1 MQFPFVLGKSKWFYI
16 VTVIYFDLSLLPP
29 ATKLGQG
36 NIFTG
41 ICDSVHRGVLPQ
53 CMLGFQ
59 PPPPPRT
66 RQAPP
71 WDQAGTRP
79 LGLDQAGTRPL
90 GLDQAGTPLGPG
102 RHPPPGPGSPPPRPE
117 HTGRYSQRAGGM
129 HPTEMQSCLYYGP
142 SHILDF
148 VHVVP
153 HTWGL
158 HVLS

>member
-59 PPPPPRT
+59 PPP
-66 RQAPP
+66 Q
-71 WDQAGTRP
+71 
-79 LGLDQAGTRPL
+79 
-90 GLDQAGTPLGPG
+90 DQAGTPLRPGRHPLPGTRPG
-102 RHPPPGPGSPPPRPE
+102 RHPPGTRQAPPRDQAAHPPDQSILGDTVNE
-117 HTGRYSQRAGGM
+117 RAVCILLKCNLVYIMG
-129 HPTEMQSCLYYGP
+129 LYT
-142 SHILDF
+142 F
-148 VHVVP
+148 
-153 HTWGL
+153 
-158 HVLS
+158 